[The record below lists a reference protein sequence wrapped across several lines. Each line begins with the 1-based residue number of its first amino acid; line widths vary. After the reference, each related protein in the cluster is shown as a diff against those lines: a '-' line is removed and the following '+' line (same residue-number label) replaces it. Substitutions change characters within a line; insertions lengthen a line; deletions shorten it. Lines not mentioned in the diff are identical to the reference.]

1 MADESQGREITLEQ
15 MMALRAPTETISS
28 WLRSELEDR
37 LETLRPLVAPRR
49 FLGHHL
55 RSAQGVEVKG
65 ADKLF
70 DELQAVYKEA
80 AGEPL
85 KLSTRL
91 GSPLDPIPTD
101 LALHSWEYTREA
113 SEGSDTRRITVKSPV
128 SWVLT
133 YASPLSLAQVRLM
146 AVGAAPRDEA
156 QLRQFAINACV
167 MKLALARSPGL
178 TRLLEALRIRVNV
191 TVSPETGKL
200 PLVQLVSCVPAFRPS
215 DSVVL
220 SATRLS
226 GVPTFEE
233 LVDLEG
239 MGAIEDPLRT
249 KVSALAG
256 PGGA

>member
-1 MADESQGREITLEQ
+1 MADDTQGREITLEQ
-15 MMALRAPTETISS
+15 MMALRAPTEAISS

-37 LETLRPLVAPRR
+37 LETLRPLLAPRR

-55 RSAQGVEVKG
+55 RSAQSLEVKG

-70 DELQAVYKEA
+70 DELQATYKQA

-101 LALHSWEYTREA
+101 LTLHTWEYTHDA
-113 SEGSDTRRITVKSPV
+113 SEGSDSRRITVKSPV

-133 YASPLSLAQVRLM
+133 YASPLGLAQARQM
-146 AVGAAPRDEA
+146 ATGAAPRDEA

-167 MKLALARSPGL
+167 MKLALARSTGL
-178 TRLLEALRIRVNV
+178 TRLLQALRIRVSV
-191 TVSPETGKL
+191 TTSPETGKL
-200 PLVQLVSCVPAFRPS
+200 PLTQLLSCVPAFRPS
-215 DSVVL
+215 DNVVL

-233 LVDLEG
+233 LVDVQG
-239 MGAIEDPLRT
+239 TSAIEDPLRA
-249 KVSALAG
+249 KVTALAG
-256 PGGA
+256 GA